1 MTDKQTIIVG
11 YDGLD
16 AADRALDRAIDEA
29 KRGGAK
35 LVVLAVAKMPLNP
48 EGPQNFGTLDDSPA
62 TMIPLVEP
70 GELEP
75 VLARARERVEAA
87 GVEGEYAW
95 AAGVPAQEIVVAAR
109 ERGAGLVIVGHHHH
123 SLMGRLFGEDV
134 AAGVK
139 RAADCDVIVVD

>member
-1 MTDKQTIIVG
+1 MSKKRTILVG

-29 KRGGAK
+29 RNTRAK
-35 LVVLAVAKMPLNP
+35 LVVLAVEEMSLNP

-62 TMIPLVEP
+62 TMIPLAEP
-70 GELEP
+70 PELEP

-87 GVEGEYAW
+87 GVEADYLWSAGE
-95 AAGVPAQEIVVAAR
+95 PSQEIVVAAR
-109 ERGAGLVIVGHHHH
+109 ERGVDLVVVGHHHH
-123 SLMGRLFGEDV
+123 GLFGRLLGEDV

-139 RAADCDVIVVD
+139 RAAGSEVLVVE

>member
-1 MTDKQTIIVG
+1 MSKTRTILVG

-29 KRGGAK
+29 RNTRAK
-35 LVVLAVAKMPLNP
+35 LVVLAVEEMSLNP

-62 TMIPLVEP
+62 TMIPLAEP
-70 GELEP
+70 PELEP

-87 GVEGEYAW
+87 GVDADYVW
-95 AAGVPAQEIVVAAR
+95 AAGEPSQEIVVAAR
-109 ERGAGLVIVGHHHH
+109 ERGADLVVVGHHHH
-123 SLMGRLFGEDV
+123 SLFGRLLGEDV

-139 RAADCDVIVVD
+139 RAAGSEVLVVD